1 MLFYDSSCFQL
12 SFIYHN
18 HHGQKAIK
26 YYIPNFYQI
35 QDMFESWYKVDKK
48 GSFFH
53 EDKLLFYQ
61 KQLEKFLQTRV
72 EGHGRSGCGRG
83 GDPDLRETGTGMWS
97 CLSALFEEILCTVS
111 DYNPVE
117 YLLFWPRFWWGCP
130 NEVAVSF
137 RYSNKN
143 IIFATIQHNYAGR
156 WKQNKMESVPS
167 RR

>member
-1 MLFYDSSCFQL
+1 MIVPVFNYHLSIITIMGKNNKSLYISILSNFRYILKLIQNRLNRLVFSWKQATFLPKTTWKVSSDPGGRAWE
-12 SFIYHN
+12 IRVWRRWR
-18 HHGQKAIK
+18 
-26 YYIPNFYQI
+26 P
-35 QDMFESWYKVDKK
+35 
-48 GSFFH
+48 GS
-53 EDKLLFYQ
+53 
-61 KQLEKFLQTRV
+61 
-72 EGHGRSGCGRG
+72 
-83 GDPDLRETGTGMWS
+83 RETGTGMWS
-97 CLSALFEEILCTVS
+97 CLSTLFEEILCTVS

-117 YLLFWPRFWWGCP
+117 YLLFWPRFWWGFP